1 MPKGKASME
10 PARGIAGNVRV
21 MRRPRQYRST
31 AAERVCALVC
41 QGVGLREIVAR
52 AGMPTL
58 ETLQRWL
65 KEDEDFRLS
74 YASACKFQRRVLS
87 DDLVVLT
94 DAIASPD
101 NAGLKLR
108 MDARK
113 WRVGE
118 LRQDEDKGGGAK
130 TPDFDVE
137 VTARLQEA
145 LDRVK
150 AAGDDPA
157 GEAAAA
163 GDAETDGAE
172 R

>member
-1 MPKGKASME
+1 ME
-10 PARGIAGNVRV
+10 PTRGIAGKVKV
-21 MRRPRQYRST
+21 MRRPRLRT
-31 AAERVCALVC
+31 AIASERVCALVC
-41 QGVGLREIVAR
+41 QGVALREIAAR

-58 ETLQRWL
+58 ETLYRWL
-65 KEDEDFRLS
+65 REDEDFRLG

-87 DDLVVLT
+87 DDVVVLT

-108 MDARK
+108 TDARR
-113 WRVGE
+113 WRVSE
-118 LRQDEDKGGGAK
+118 FRQDEDKDGGAK

-157 GEAAAA
+157 GEAAAT